1 MSEVPFVVKIRDGAQ
16 MIADA
21 ANEYLESKAPKDEEV
36 IDFEKLLWA
45 DKKGE
50 KGPYQQT
57 SKQNN
62 GNNDLWQT
70 LQKKLK
76 EHSGF
81 WQTKTCTY
89 WFHQNDNDVVDR
101 RAKK

>member
-1 MSEVPFVVKIRDGAQ
+1 

-21 ANEYLESKAPKDEEV
+21 ANEYLEKQLPKDEETV
-36 IDFEKLLWA
+36 DFEKLLWA
-45 DKKGE
+45 EKKGE

-62 GNNDLWQT
+62 GNNDLFQT

-76 EHSGF
+76 EHGGF
-81 WQTKTCTY
+81 WQTKTHRY
-89 WFHQNDNDVVDR
+89 WFHQNDPEVVDR
-101 RAKK
+101 RTR